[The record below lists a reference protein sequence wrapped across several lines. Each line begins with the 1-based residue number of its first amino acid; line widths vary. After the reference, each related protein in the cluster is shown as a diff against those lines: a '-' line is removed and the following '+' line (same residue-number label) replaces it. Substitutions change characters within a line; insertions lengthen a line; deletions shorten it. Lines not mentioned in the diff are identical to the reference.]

1 MVIIFNL
8 KDLFKGESMDSVI
21 DIKKANSEELLDIK
35 KWYFY
40 ENVRLI
46 EEKQRLENVRQ
57 ELEGE
62 KKRFENE
69 VNSIKRQIELKEH
82 HLKWEKELFDKKWNI
97 LQSEVKR
104 LAKDADRIR
113 EEKLKLE
120 QEKKEY
126 KRLRNNSRNTHSQVF
141 LGDLT
146 DVFFQGVTSKE
157 ALKKR
162 YKDLNKIYHPD
173 NMGGDTRIIQEINK
187 SYNIR
192 KKSYSM

>member
-1 MVIIFNL
+1 
-8 KDLFKGESMDSVI
+8 MDSVI
-21 DIKKANSEELLDIK
+21 DIKNANSEELLDIK

-40 ENVRLI
+40 ENIRLI
-46 EEKQRLENVRQ
+46 EEKQRLENVKQ

-62 KKRFENE
+62 KKKFENE
-69 VNSIKRQIELKEH
+69 VNVVKRQIELKEH
-82 HLKWEKELFDKKWNI
+82 HLKWEKELFEKKWNI

-104 LAKDADRIR
+104 LARDADRIR

-120 QEKKEY
+120 REKKEY
-126 KRLRNNSRNTHSQVF
+126 KKIRNNSHTQVF

-146 DVFFQGVTSKE
+146 DVFFQGVTNKE

-192 KKSYSM
+192 KKSYSI